1 MPDPVTTRIDVSG
14 SANNSLSISFRSGL
28 TPTVNFYTSGSGAV
42 EISFTGTPPF
52 TDTTNPFTVNDAT
65 GVNKTVS
72 ATAGTGNHN
81 FTAGDRN
88 GDIDIT
94 AAK

>member
-1 MPDPVTTRIDVSG
+1 MPNTIRLDVNGSG
-14 SANNSLSISFRSGL
+14 NNTLSVAVRSGV
-28 TPTVNFYTSGSGAV
+28 TPTINFYTSGSSAV
-42 EISFTGTPPF
+42 EVSFAGTPPF
-52 TDTTNPFTVNDAT
+52 TDTANPFTVSNST

-72 ATAGTGNHN
+72 SSAGTGNHN

-94 AAK
+94 AAL